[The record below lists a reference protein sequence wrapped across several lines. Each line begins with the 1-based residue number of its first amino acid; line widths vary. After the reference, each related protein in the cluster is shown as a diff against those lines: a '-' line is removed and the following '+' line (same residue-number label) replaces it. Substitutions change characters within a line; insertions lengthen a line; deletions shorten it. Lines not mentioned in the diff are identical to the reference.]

1 MKYGYTSMIVAP
13 YGPYWRKLRRI
24 TTMELFSITRLNTYS
39 DVRRDE
45 MQSLI
50 KTLLMGTLHDKLTKV
65 ELRPRLQDMSFS
77 FIMRIVSGKRYFD
90 PELDDLIGKKKI
102 KKKEGKKMMDKKRKH
117 LNFRKM
123 VREISKARHVSY
135 KTDCLPFLR
144 WIDFQSMKKTILRLK
159 AKKDAC
165 PKDLLDEY
173 RKKDGISD
181 KKMIDTMLSLQELQP
196 ENYSDQMLKGIVLT
210 LLLVGTDTSAA
221 IIEWTMSLLVNHPH
235 ILHKARAEVDQHIG
249 QERLIQET
257 DLPKLK
263 YLQNIVNETLRLFPR
278 GGGGGAME
286 ENLHREG
293 QFFASGVVQ

>member
-90 PELDDLIGKKKI
+90 PELDDLM
-102 KKKEGKKMMDKKRKH
+102 EA

-144 WIDFQSMKKTILRLK
+144 WIDFQGMKKTILRLK

-235 ILHKARAEVDQHIG
+235 ILHKARAESAPVKAVFASAVAMTLSG
-249 QERLIQET
+249 SLWSG
-257 DLPKLK
+257 K
-263 YLQNIVNETLRLFPR
+263 YLLQ
-278 GGGGGAME
+278 MKK
-286 ENLHREG
+286 
-293 QFFASGVVQ
+293 